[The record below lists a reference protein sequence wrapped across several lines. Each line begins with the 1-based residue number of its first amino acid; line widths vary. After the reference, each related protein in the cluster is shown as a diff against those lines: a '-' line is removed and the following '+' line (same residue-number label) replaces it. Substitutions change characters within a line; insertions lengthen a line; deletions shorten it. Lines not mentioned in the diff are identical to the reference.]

1 MSDGAKRG
9 RPSISTFQCR
19 VRCPFCRGH
28 ADGSSALG
36 TLLVSWAT
44 DNFLVMQPGGGPD
57 EPRRTFIET
66 ARRAQIAAAAIDTI
80 ADAGYAGA
88 SFARIAERLGI
99 SRGLISYHFAGKDD
113 LIKQVV
119 HEAAEQAIAYI
130 RPRVL
135 AEATGPA
142 MVRAY
147 IHSNLEFMRDHRN
160 NVIAMIEIARSADG
174 RRIFYG
180 DTAVVNA
187 VSALA
192 GPLSGFQTAGQ
203 FRHDFDPHVMAITI
217 RAAIE
222 AASPL
227 LASDPEF
234 DIDNY
239 ASQIA
244 TTFELATR
252 VEGGP

>member
-1 MSDGAKRG
+1 
-9 RPSISTFQCR
+9 
-19 VRCPFCRGH
+19 
-28 ADGSSALG
+28 
-36 TLLVSWAT
+36 
-44 DNFLVMQPGGGPD
+44 MQPGTAAD
-57 EPRRTFIET
+57 EPDRTFIET

-80 ADAGYAGA
+80 AEVGFAGA
-88 SFARIAERLGI
+88 SFARIAERVGI

-113 LIKQVV
+113 LMKEVV
-119 HEAAEQAIAYI
+119 HQAAEQAIAYI

-135 AEATGPA
+135 AESTGPA
-142 MVRAY
+142 MLRAY
-147 IHSNLEFMRDHRN
+147 IESNLAFMRDHRN
-160 NVIAMIEIARSADG
+160 NVIAMIEIARSAEG
-174 RRIFYG
+174 RRIFHD

-187 VSALA
+187 VGALA
-192 GPLSGFQTAGQ
+192 GPLSGFQAAGQ
-203 FRHDFDPHVMAITI
+203 FRPDFDPPVMAIAI

-227 LASDPEF
+227 LALDPEF

-244 TTFELATR
+244 TVFDLATR